1 MKIQKREVC
10 FLQNGTAISQIA
22 RLLTYECLFLSWCVP
37 AFEQL
42 RLSLSCLDSLIL
54 CKNVI
59 RIVVFLGLGVWGACV
74 YLLVREER
82 CLFEVFFCYQI
93 WGRFISSCDGLYML
107 RLLARNEIS
116 SQDDKTQEYCITEY
130 YRCSDEG
137 AIGLETCQCLRK
149 LEKVFYLET
158 TLLICHFL
166 YLSDLLLILYYQ
178 GNLHKIGS
186 MPFMSSCAP
195 AAYSSLE
202 VLILCG
208 ISPQSTLQ

>member
-1 MKIQKREVC
+1 M
-10 FLQNGTAISQIA
+10 
-22 RLLTYECLFLSWCVP
+22 
-37 AFEQL
+37 
-42 RLSLSCLDSLIL
+42 IL
-54 CKNVI
+54 
-59 RIVVFLGLGVWGACV
+59 W
-74 YLLVREER
+74 
-82 CLFEVFFCYQI
+82 
-93 WGRFISSCDGLYML
+93 
-107 RLLARNEIS
+107 NEIN
-116 SQDDKTQEYCITEY
+116 SQGGKTGEYCCTEY

-137 AIGLETCQCLRK
+137 AIGLETYWYMRK
-149 LEKVFYLET
+149 LGKIFYLET